1 MKEKILELVLKTLLD
16 LILALIKKSE
26 DQDKEMK
33 EKEESLKKDVELAE
47 GLRRAYPSLSDEAI
61 KKQVC

>member
-16 LILALIKKSE
+16 LILALIKRGE

>member
-16 LILALIKKSE
+16 LILSLIKKSE
-26 DQDKEMK
+26 EQDKEMK
-33 EKEESLKKDVELAE
+33 EKEESLKKDIELAE